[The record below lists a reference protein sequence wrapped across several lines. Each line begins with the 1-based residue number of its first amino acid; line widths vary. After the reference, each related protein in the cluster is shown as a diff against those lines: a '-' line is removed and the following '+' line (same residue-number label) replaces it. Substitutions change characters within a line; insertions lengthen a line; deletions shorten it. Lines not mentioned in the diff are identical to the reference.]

1 MGVRADFEQL
11 FRVITNLTEQARQ
24 AIEASTKMGAFT
36 LKAGETDKYCV
47 VDVKHTGPGVPE

>member
-1 MGVRADFEQL
+1 MHADPEQL
-11 FRVITNLTEQARQ
+11 FRVITNLIKKVRQ